1 MAGLSRLFKKKY
13 RLFLLITIWL
23 VIGIFIAAFRFGLG
37 IFILTPLIPLCI
49 VLCAISLF
57 TDLRDMK
64 LLTFIIVIII
74 TAILVY
80 FFYIFRNTIV
90 PFLFSLAIISYIII
104 TALFTLYA
112 CYEGGRNLDEFIYT
126 KFPSPTH
133 HLFRWLEFAGGI
145 ALGLLIIWSTYIF
158 TGSQLNLIT
167 LIIFITILAL
177 AGIAVILILTGL
189 FNAWLGTFSLYAGIY
204 FAYLVVAFLYGPTLL
219 QQGGVYPIMIVII
232 FAVFDIIILLI
243 TIGVLV
249 GERAD
254 IISKKTKIGSDTIL
268 MWLIF
273 SKAAYELAKLLDP
286 STISLKYWWVLII
299 FVIFVGFVGFI
310 GIIKYKKF
318 KRAIKSKRTRKKG

>member
-145 ALGLLIIWSTYIF
+145 ALGLLIIWAIYIF

-167 LIIFITILAL
+167 LIIFITILVL

-219 QQGGVYPIMIVII
+219 QMGGVYPIMIVII
-232 FAVFDIIILLI
+232 FAVFDIIILLF

-249 GERAD
+249 GDRAD
-254 IISKKTKIGSDTIL
+254 IISKKTKIGPDTIL

-286 STISLKYWWVLII
+286 STISFKYWWVL
-299 FVIFVGFVGFI
+299 VIFVVLLGIVGFV

>member
-1 MAGLSRLFKKKY
+1 MAGLSRLFKKRY

-49 VLCAISLF
+49 VLCAISIF

-64 LLTFIIVIII
+64 LLTFIVVIII

-80 FFYIFRNTIV
+80 FFYIFRNRIV

-133 HLFRWLEFAGGI
+133 HIFRWLEFAGGI
-145 ALGLLIIWSTYIF
+145 ALGLLIIWATYIF
-158 TGSQLNLIT
+158 TGAQLNLIT
-167 LIIFITILAL
+167 LIIFITILVL
-177 AGIAVILILTGL
+177 AGIAVLLILTGK

-219 QQGGVYPIMIVII
+219 QQGGVYPIMIII
-232 FAVFDIIILLI
+232 FFAVFDIIILLY

-254 IISKKTKIGSDTIL
+254 IISKKIKIGPDTIL

-286 STISLKYWWVLII
+286 STISFKYWWVLII
-299 FVIFVGFVGFI
+299 FILLLGIVGFI

-318 KRAIKSKRTRKKG
+318 KTSIKSKRTR